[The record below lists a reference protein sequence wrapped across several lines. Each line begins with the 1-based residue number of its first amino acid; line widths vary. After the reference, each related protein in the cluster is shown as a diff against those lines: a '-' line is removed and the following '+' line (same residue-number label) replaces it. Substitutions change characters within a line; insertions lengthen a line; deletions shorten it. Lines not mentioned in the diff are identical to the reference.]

1 MQTLY
6 ILTNIGYKVKI
17 HVFLHLHICKKW
29 GILPIEFPQ
38 LYSPETPAAVAPTNN
53 NVVKVMKIVLEDT
66 DEQQKQ
72 NVSIKD
78 SKEKLIRFDIVKH
91 IEF

>member
-1 MQTLY
+1 MSSL
-6 ILTNIGYKVKI
+6 L
-17 HVFLHLHICKKW
+17 LHICKTW

-78 SKEKLIRFDIVKH
+78 PKEKLIRFDIVNH

>member
-1 MQTLY
+1 MSPFTY
-6 ILTNIGYKVKI
+6 
-17 HVFLHLHICKKW
+17 FCKTW
-29 GILPIEFPQ
+29 EILPIEFPQ

-78 SKEKLIRFDIVKH
+78 PKEKLIRFDIVNH